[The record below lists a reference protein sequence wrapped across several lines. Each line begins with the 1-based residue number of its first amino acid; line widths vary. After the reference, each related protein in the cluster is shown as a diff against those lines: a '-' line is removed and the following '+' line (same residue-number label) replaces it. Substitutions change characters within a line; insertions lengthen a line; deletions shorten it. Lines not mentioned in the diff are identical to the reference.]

1 MAIGGIGHQG
11 HKFQF
16 FKKIIIFL
24 LFLLKFYYDNL
35 AWRITTIVTSGGL
48 AVDRANTLAA
58 AL

>member
-11 HKFQF
+11 HKLQF

-24 LFLLKFYYDNL
+24 LFLLKSYCDNL
-35 AWRITTIVTSGGL
+35 AWRFTTTVPSGGL
-48 AVDRANTLAA
+48 TVHRGNTLAA